1 MTLQLESEQKM
12 AKCDW
17 ILDVL
22 IDLISYA
29 KANEMP
35 NLARGL
41 EAAAVEA
48 VTEMATSQFGDTEL
62 E

>member
-1 MTLQLESEQKM
+1 MTQY
-12 AKCDW
+12 DW

-22 IDLISYA
+22 VDLINYA
-29 KANEMP
+29 KANQMP

-48 VTEMATSQFGDTEL
+48 VTEMAVLPLDGTRL
-62 E
+62 K